1 MDASYLCTSTPEL
14 LYITVGLSIPVY
26 TYLYNYLHTHAYT
39 TVLAILT
46 VLAAAVYIAV
56 TMTLK
61 HKASLKSLNF
71 GKAKT
76 KGKTSVSPKTSHK
89 GGFAT
94 LVHKWKEALRAITR
108 DTLDQMDGDSSD
120 EQISALFDRSRNAV
134 PVKNIISFNEARA
147 REAERGEREAQDL
160 ARLEMKLTDEQSA
173 EKLSD
178 MQSAEIPASLGRTT
192 ATSRSEQPGTASSSD
207 SEDESRDPF
216 DSYDDVEACRALRK
230 QTGEPFC
237 DAAKIWRQR
246 RELWQLP
253 TNAVTQGDIDQRRHG
268 FQQIPAEYYDR
279 VYKKL
284 VMEDK
289 PLREPL
295 NLQDALKVINAG
307 WTETKKWERAANGR
321 A

>member
-1 MDASYLCTSTPEL
+1 M
-14 LYITVGLSIPVY
+14 LYITVGCLYSCIVVY
-26 TYLYNYLHTHAYT
+26 LPALTHTHAYT

-76 KGKTSVSPKTSHK
+76 KGKTQTNASPKTSHK

-147 REAERGEREAQDL
+147 REAERGEHEDL

-207 SEDESRDPF
+207 SDSDDPF